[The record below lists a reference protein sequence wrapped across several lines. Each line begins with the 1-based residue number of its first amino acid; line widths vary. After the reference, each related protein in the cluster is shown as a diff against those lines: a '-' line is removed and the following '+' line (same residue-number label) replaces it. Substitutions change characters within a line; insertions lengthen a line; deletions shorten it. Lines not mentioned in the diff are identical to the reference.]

1 MGLLDS
7 LVNVPERLR
16 VWQQA
21 GVRYL
26 YIDPEAMP
34 EPAASVAPDETPPVV
49 PAPAPQLESDPGSWP
64 APWPGLLAKAP
75 PTPRLVITYLDL
87 GFDLTGRSEPRRS
100 ALWRTLI
107 RDLGLAGR
115 GLVAFWPLALPEGE
129 TLRPQPDIFL
139 AGLRRLFPSRLAIFG
154 CDAATLLSLPSA
166 LFEES
171 SLIGIPCS
179 ILPDPGT
186 LLEGDKEVWTHVL
199 ASLRRDNL

>member
-1 MGLLDS
+1 M
-7 LVNVPERLR
+7 
-16 VWQQA
+16 
-21 GVRYL
+21 
-26 YIDPEAMP
+26 PEA
-34 EPAASVAPDETPPVV
+34 EVSAAPDVAPPVE
-49 PAPAPQLESDPGSWP
+49 APSQPDSDPGSWP
-64 APWPGLLAKAP
+64 APWPELLAKAP
-75 PTPRLVITYLDL
+75 PAPRLVITYLDL
-87 GFDLTGRSEPRRS
+87 GFDLTGHSEPRRS

-139 AGLRRLFPSRLAIFG
+139 AGLRRLSPSRLAIFG
-154 CDAATLLSLPSA
+154 SDAATLLSLPSA
-166 LFEES
+166 FFEES

-199 ASLRRDNL
+199 ASLHRDSL

>member
-26 YIDPEAMP
+26 YIDPEALP
-34 EPAASVAPDETPPVV
+34 EAEASA
-49 PAPAPQLESDPGSWP
+49 APAVMPPIEAPSQPESDPATWP
-64 APWPGLLAKAP
+64 APWPELLAKAP
-75 PTPRLVITYLDL
+75 PAPRLVITYLDL

-100 ALWRTLI
+100 ALWRALI

-139 AGLRRLFPSRLAIFG
+139 AGLRRLSPDRLAIFG
-154 CDAATLLSLPSA
+154 GDAATVLSLPSGTFQEA
-166 LFEES
+166 C
-171 SLIGIPCS
+171 LIGIPCS

-186 LLEGDKEVWTHVL
+186 LLVGAKEVWTHVL
-199 ASLRRDNL
+199 ATLGRGTS